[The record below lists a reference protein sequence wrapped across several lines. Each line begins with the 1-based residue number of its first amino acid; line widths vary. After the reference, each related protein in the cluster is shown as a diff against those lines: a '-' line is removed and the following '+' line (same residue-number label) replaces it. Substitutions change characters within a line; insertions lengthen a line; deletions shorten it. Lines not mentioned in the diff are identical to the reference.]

1 MDGREGPLASSL
13 RFRLSAW
20 ISVTIL
26 VGAFAAGAYSY
37 VAATGDAHR
46 LQDAQLRQIG
56 NIIGRLDAVPAT
68 PRARARAGEIDF
80 DARIVLRFLA
90 AEDGKPVPCSGT
102 PPCFSNALADG
113 LHTVDAGR
121 EQWRVFVRTNARGI
135 RTAVA
140 QQTAM
145 RDAIARADAGR
156 TLVPLLVLAPLLALL
171 VTILVRLMFRPL
183 RTLTAQLG
191 ARREHEFG
199 ELSRSALPS
208 EVWPF
213 VAEINRL
220 IARTA
225 RTMARQRRFIAD
237 AAHELR
243 SPMTAMS
250 LQAERLAAS
259 AMSSEARN
267 RLDALAAGIG
277 RTRILLDQLLTL
289 ARTQES
295 TDDHA
300 GKSGAAVSL
309 KRAIHECLEDL
320 VPLADAKGIDLGVIG
335 DAEPLVAGTP
345 VDLKTLVKNLI
356 DNAIRYTPPGGRVD
370 IRIEADGDDG
380 SGWVH
385 LHVEDTGP
393 GIPAAERTRVFDA
406 FYRVL
411 GNGQIGSGL
420 GLAISAAI
428 AARLGARIALNDAA
442 GGGLDVH
449 VQFPALRAG

>member
-20 ISVTIL
+20 ISATIL
-26 VGAFAAGAYSY
+26 LGAFAAGAYSY
-37 VAATGDAHR
+37 VAATADAHR
-46 LQDAQLRQIG
+46 LQDVQLRQIG
-56 NIIGRLDAVPAT
+56 YIIGKLDAVPAS
-68 PRARARAGEIDF
+68 PQARARAGDIDF
-80 DARIVLRFLA
+80 DARIVLRFIAGEGGRPILCH
-90 AEDGKPVPCSGT
+90 GP
-102 PPCFSNALADG
+102 PPCFSDDLADG
-113 LHTVDAGR
+113 LQTVDSGG
-121 EQWRVFVRTNARGI
+121 EQWRVYVRTNAKGI
-135 RTAVA
+135 RAAVA

-156 TLVPLLVLAPLLALL
+156 TVLPLLVLAPLLALL

-191 ARREHEFG
+191 ARQEHETG
-199 ELSRSALPS
+199 ALDRSALPS

-220 IARTA
+220 LARTA

-259 AMSSEARN
+259 EMSPEART
-267 RLDALAAGIG
+267 RLDALSAGIG

-289 ARTQES
+289 ARTQEAA
-295 TDDHA
+295 A
-300 GKSGAAVSL
+300 GESGDGGAVPL
-309 KRAIHECLEDL
+309 KRAILECLEDL
-320 VPLADAKGIDLGVIG
+320 VPLAEAKGIDLGVVG
-335 DAEPLVAGTP
+335 DADPLVAGP
-345 VDLKTLVKNLI
+345 LVDLKTLVKNLI

-370 IRIEADGDDG
+370 IRVDVDNGPDGAWAD
-380 SGWVH
+380 
-385 LHVEDTGP
+385 LHVEDSGP
-393 GIPAAERTRVFDA
+393 GIPAAERARVFDA

-420 GLAISAAI
+420 GLAITGTI
-428 AARLGARIALNDAA
+428 AARLGARIALGDAPQ
-442 GGGLDVH
+442 GGLDVH
-449 VQFPALRAG
+449 VRFPLQDAD

>member
-20 ISVTIL
+20 ISATIL
-26 VGAFAAGAYSY
+26 VGALAAGIYSY
-37 VAATGDAHR
+37 AAATADAHR
-46 LQDAQLRQIG
+46 LQDVQLRQIG
-56 NIIGRLDAVPAT
+56 FIIGKLDAVPAS
-68 PRARARAGEIDF
+68 PQARERAGDIDF
-80 DARIVLRFLA
+80 DARIVLRFIA
-90 AEDGKPVPCSGT
+90 AEGGKPVACPSR
-102 PPCFSNALADG
+102 PPCFSSSLADG
-113 LHTVDAGR
+113 LQTVDAGG
-121 EQWRVFVRTNARGI
+121 EQWRVYVRTNAKGI
-135 RTAVA
+135 RAAVA
-140 QQTAM
+140 QQAAM

-156 TLVPLLVLAPLLALL
+156 TLLPLLVLAPLLALL
-171 VTILVRLMFRPL
+171 VTILVRAMFRPL
-183 RTLTAQLG
+183 SALTAQLG
-191 ARREHEFG
+191 ARQEHQAG
-199 ELSRSALPS
+199 ELDRSALPS

-250 LQAERLAAS
+250 LQAERLAGS
-259 AMSSEARN
+259 SMSDEART
-267 RLDALAAGIG
+267 RLDALSAGIG

-295 TDDHA
+295 SSDKA
-300 GKSGAAVSL
+300 GPVAL
-309 KRAIHECLEDL
+309 KRAIQECLEDL
-320 VPLADAKGIDLGVIG
+320 VPLAEAKDIDLGVVG
-335 DAEPLVAGTP
+335 DADPLVAGP
-345 VDLKTLVKNLI
+345 LVDVKTLVKNLI

-370 IRIEADGDDG
+370 IRVGTGRERGRD
-380 SGWVH
+380 WVD

-393 GIPAAERTRVFDA
+393 GIPADERARVFDA

-420 GLAISAAI
+420 GLAITRTIADRMGAAI
-428 AARLGARIALNDAA
+428 AFLEPGDGAA
-442 GGGLDVH
+442 GLNVH
-449 VQFPALRAG
+449 VRFPAVRGN